1 MKHQSIEP
9 ENNSAKPYDIR
20 ERSMLFACDI
30 VRIAQEL
37 HHRGRIAVEL
47 SIQLVNA
54 AVNAASNLDEADD
67 GSSPRDF
74 RSKDRIALR
83 ELKESRRRL
92 RILRLTGYLKESDD
106 PVIQES
112 AELVKIVAII
122 RNSERNEAQR
132 ALTRNER
139 R

>member
-1 MKHQSIEP
+1 MPNRKIARRFANERITDAATRQP
-9 ENNSAKPYDIR
+9 ECFYMEHPHTDDERKSAKPYDIR

-74 RSKDRIALR
+74 RAKDRIALR

-92 RILRLTGYLKESDD
+92 RILRLTGALLKNRQSW
-106 PVIQES
+106 
-112 AELVKIVAII
+112 
-122 RNSERNEAQR
+122 
-132 ALTRNER
+132 
-139 R
+139 